1 MQSVFF
7 QPKYNLKTAHTSKI
21 GNIFK
26 DRRALMFLS
35 EEDVAN
41 QTLININYIRA
52 IESGDYSAFPAR
64 VFALRYYSKYANFLN
79 IQIPFFD
86 LYTMNTHHTQREYKY
101 SSRLLWLSKSETDS
115 L

>member
-1 MQSVFF
+1 MQSVSLH
-7 QPKYNLKTAHTSKI
+7 PTHNLKTEHTSKI

-26 DRRALMFLS
+26 DRRALMSLG
-35 EEDVAN
+35 EEEVAS
-41 QTLININYIRA
+41 QTFINIKYIRA

-64 VFALRYYSKYANFLN
+64 VFALKYYSKYANFLN

-86 LYTMNTHHTQREYKY
+86 LYTMNAHHAQRENKC
-101 SSRLLWLSKSETDS
+101 SSRLFQLLKSQTNS

>member
-1 MQSVFF
+1 MQSVFS
-7 QPKYNLKTAHTSKI
+7 QPKHNLKTEHTCKI

-35 EEDVAN
+35 AEDVAT
-41 QTLININYIRA
+41 QTRININYIRA

-86 LYTMNTHHTQREYKY
+86 LYAMNAHHAQTENKY
-101 SSRLLWLSKSETDS
+101 SSALSWLSKPQIRS

>member
-1 MQSVFF
+1 MQSVSLH
-7 QPKYNLKTAHTSKI
+7 PTHNLKTAHTSKI

-26 DRRALMFLS
+26 DRRVLMSLS
-35 EEDVAN
+35 EEDVAT
-41 QTLININYIRA
+41 QTFININYIRA

-86 LYTMNTHHTQREYKY
+86 LYRKNTYRTQRKNKY
-101 SSRLLWLSKSETDS
+101 SLRLSWLSKH
-115 L
+115 

>member
-1 MQSVFF
+1 MS
-7 QPKYNLKTAHTSKI
+7 
-21 GNIFK
+21 
-26 DRRALMFLS
+26 LS
-35 EEDVAN
+35 EEDVSTQA
-41 QTLININYIRA
+41 LISINYIRA

-86 LYTMNTHHTQREYKY
+86 LYTINAHHAQRENKCSYTL
-101 SSRLLWLSKSETDS
+101 SWLSKSQTNF

>member
-1 MQSVFF
+1 MQSVSLH
-7 QPKYNLKTAHTSKI
+7 PTHNLKTAHTSKI
-21 GNIFK
+21 GCVFK
-26 DRRALMFLS
+26 DRRALMSLS
-35 EEDVAN
+35 EEEVVS
-41 QTLININYIRA
+41 QTFINIKYIRA